1 MNSAFTKRLLAS
13 LIAVTVAGAALGPSI
28 GWAQSADATL
38 RGKAPPEMQ
47 ITAKNVAT
55 GAVRHTNS
63 AADGSY
69 ALVGLP
75 PGTYTVDAGPGTEK
89 TVTLSVAS
97 TSTLDFAGPAPTPAP
112 VTTTTLA
119 GVSVTASTLGEVKTS
134 EVGNT
139 ISLHQI
145 NTVPQIT
152 RNFLEFADTV
162 PGMAFQVDSSGHTS
176 LHGGAQNASSVN
188 VYIDGVGQKNYVKE
202 GGVSGQF
209 FSQGNPFPQL
219 AIGEYKV
226 ITSNYKAEYD
236 QISSA
241 AVTAETKSGT
251 NEFHGET
258 FGQYTDDGWRDQT
271 PGEKSAGKKTQSHE
285 KEYGIAL
292 GGPIIQDTMHF
303 FLSYE
308 AKRYDT
314 PITVV
319 PGFTSSAVDI
329 PGLLPPDVRT
339 QIGPAD
345 LPFIEDLYFGKI
357 DWELT
362 DRDRIEVSSKVRK
375 ETQRDNVG
383 GTQAASAGIDVVN
396 NDTRID
402 ARWQH
407 SADKWFNELLFTWQ
421 KVTNAPT
428 ALTHGNGAIY
438 EWTPSNN
445 ARILQVGGA
454 DAGATQDKG
463 QKGPGIKDDLTFN
476 NLNWMGD
483 HTVKLG
489 VKYQEIKMHAADKDP
504 NGNPAFFYDVDEN
517 GASPIPYKVNFAA
530 PVPGLDP
537 VARSSSKQFGTYIQ
551 DDWAVNEKLTL
562 NLGVRWDYEETPS
575 YLNYV
580 TPAAVVAALQGPY
593 PGADGVSYAQALA
606 AGGIN
611 VNDYIS
617 TGHNRSAPKNEW
629 QPRLGFSYDLDGD
642 EGHVVFGGAGRAY
655 DRDLYDYLQQE
666 ITHSTLP
673 SFDVFFNDSSRM
685 CPLGPTCV
693 EWDPKY
699 FGGLANLRPLV
710 AAGLGGEVDL
720 INNNLKAPYS
730 DQFSLGMRNK
740 VWGWNTSATIQRIIS
755 KDGFAFTLGNRYPDG
770 TFWKGGCQPWCNN
783 GYTTGV
789 PGFGNL
795 IIGGNGIQTRS
806 TALLLSADKP
816 YTKDSGWGVTLAYT
830 YTKATQNRSITEH
843 YAFDEETIQ
852 QYPFIDSN
860 AAPKHRFVAT
870 GSIDGIWD
878 ITFASKLTLATP
890 TPFNDIACYGATLSN
905 GAGCEPRAALANHGR
920 GAFLFGGKIFGY
932 RAVDFQATKDFDL
945 THGMSAYVRFDLL
958 NAFNYKNY
966 SDYSVNW
973 GGNGVLNPDPV
984 QYNPN
989 GNITGVPRTF
999 KLSAGFRW

>member
-1 MNSAFTKRLLAS
+1 MNIRFALRKRLLAS
-13 LIAVTVAGAALGPSI
+13 VIGAAVAGAALGPSP
-28 GWAQSADATL
+28 GWAQTADATL
-38 RGKAPPEMQ
+38 RGKAPPDMQ

-55 GAVRHTNS
+55 GALRHTNS

-75 PGTYTVDAGPGTEK
+75 PGTYTVNAGPGTEK
-89 TVTLSVAS
+89 TVTLTVAS
-97 TSTLDFAGPAPTPAP
+97 TSTLDFGEPTPAP
-112 VTTTTLA
+112 TTTTTLA

-162 PGMAFQVDSSGHTS
+162 PGMAFEVDSSGHTS
-176 LHGGAQNASSVN
+176 LRGGAQNTNSVN

-251 NEFHGET
+251 NDFHGET
-258 FGQYTDDGWRDQT
+258 FGQYTDDGWRDMT
-271 PGEKSAGKKTQSHE
+271 PGEKAAGKKTQSHE
-285 KEYGIAL
+285 REYGVAL

-314 PITVV
+314 PITVA
-319 PGFTSSAVDI
+319 PGVIGIND
-329 PGLLPPDVRT
+329 LLPPDAIA
-339 QIGPAD
+339 QAGPAD

-383 GTQAASAGIDVVN
+383 GTTAASSGIDVVN

-407 SADKWFNELLFTWQ
+407 SADAWYNELLFTWQ

-428 ALTHGNGAIY
+428 ALTVGNGSVY
-438 EWTPSNN
+438 EWVPQNN
-445 ARILQVGGA
+445 ARILYVGGA
-454 DAGATQDKG
+454 DAGATQDKS

-489 VKYQEIKMHAADKDP
+489 VKYQEVKLLAQDASP
-504 NGNPAFFYDVDEN
+504 TGNPVFFYDVTPD
-517 GASPIPYKVNFAA
+517 GASAIPYRVLFPT
-530 PVPGLDP
+530 PVPGLTP
-537 VARSSSKQFGTYIQ
+537 TARSSNKQFGTYIQ
-551 DDWAVNEKLTL
+551 DDWAINDKLTL

-580 TPAAVVAALQGPY
+580 TPAGVAAGLQGPY
-593 PGADGVSYAQALA
+593 PSNPGVTYAQALA

-611 VNDYIS
+611 INEYIS
-617 TGHNRSAPKNEW
+617 NGHNRSAPKNEW

-642 EGHVVFGGAGRAY
+642 EEHVVFGGIGRAY
-655 DRDLYDYLQQE
+655 DRDLYDYLQVE
-666 ITHSTLP
+666 LTKAALP
-673 SFDVFFNDSSRM
+673 LNTIFFNDSSRT
-685 CPLGPTCV
+685 CTLGPTCV

-699 FGGLANLRPLV
+699 FN
-710 AAGLGGEVDL
+710 GLGTLQPLLAGSNAGQEVDL
-720 INNNLKAPYS
+720 INNNLKVPYS
-730 DQFSLGMRNK
+730 DQFSIGMRNK
-740 VWGWNTSATIQRIIS
+740 LWDWNTSAAIQRIVS
-755 KDGFAFTLGNRYPDG
+755 KDGFVFTLGNRYPDG
-770 TFWKGGCQPWCNN
+770 SFWKNGCQPWCNV
-783 GYTTGV
+783 GITTGV
-789 PGFGNL
+789 PGYGNL
-795 IIGGNGIQTRS
+795 ILGSNGIETRS
-806 TALLLSADKP
+806 TQVLLSADKP
-816 YTKDSGWGVTLAYT
+816 YTKESGWGVTLAYT
-830 YTKATQNRSITEH
+830 YTHATQNRSITEH
-843 YAFDEETIQ
+843 YAFDEASIQ
-852 QYPFIDSN
+852 QYPFVLSN

-870 GSIDGIWD
+870 GSLDGFWG
-878 ITFASKLTLATP
+878 ITFGGKLTLATP
-890 TPFNDIACYGATLSN
+890 TPLNDQACVGITTSSGAPCVKVGVLPNDGTKK
-905 GAGCEPRAALANHGR
+905 
-920 GAFLFGGKIFGY
+920 FLVGGNIFGY
-932 RAVDFQATKDFDL
+932 RSIDFQATKNFDL
-945 THGMSAYVRFDLL
+945 THGMSVYVRFDLL
-958 NAFNYKNY
+958 NALNYKNY
-966 SDYSVNW
+966 SDYSVRTW
-973 GGNGVLNPDPV
+973 GGNGVLAPDIA
-984 QYNPN
+984 YNTT
-989 GNITGVPRTF
+989 GNISGVPRTF